1 MLQYDNVDMGKRLN
15 FILMAD
21 IINSRVTDQQQLML
35 DFRSVITEINTE
47 VKDNFLSPMTIT
59 LGDEF
64 QSIVTNLSSGID
76 TIIRLEEAIFSRQIN
91 FKLRY
96 VLVEGIIETPINS
109 KIAYEMLG
117 EGLIEAREGLQNMKS
132 SKSRYM
138 VKLKNERLEGAIN
151 NTFTALQGIVDDW
164 KVESDYQI
172 VSKFI
177 ENKDYKEVAIEVN
190 REKSVIWKR
199 KISLKVKEYLS
210 LKKVLAYLV

>member
-1 MLQYDNVDMGKRLN
+1 MGKRLN
-15 FILMAD
+15 YILMAD
-21 IINSRVTDQQQLML
+21 IINSQKKDQQQLML
-35 DFRSVITEINTE
+35 DFKRVVNEINTQ
-47 VKDNFLSPMTIT
+47 VKDKFLSPMTIT

-64 QSIVTNLSSGID
+64 QSVVTSLSSGVD
-76 TIIRLEEAIFSRQIN
+76 IILRLEEEIFSRQMD

-96 VLVEGIIETPINS
+96 ILVEGNIDTPINP

-117 EGLIEAREGLQNMKS
+117 EGLTTARSGLQQMKS
-132 SKSRYM
+132 SKSRYN
-138 VKLKNERLEGAIN
+138 VKLKSEKLEGAVN

-164 KVESDYQI
+164 KVAPDYQI
-172 VSKFI
+172 VSKFL

-210 LKKVLAYLV
+210 LKKVLAYLVL